1 MACHSVL
8 KVVFCEWLAIY
19 VFYNLL
25 LISYIGVICGL
36 WHTRCNYD
44 REIKPIN
51 IMINHYPINSRL
63 FSELDRFV
71 TQAFGQT
78 DRSNDT
84 DSESAIVESAAE
96 SEGADEKGWN
106 LRLELPGFK
115 KNEVSLSVD
124 EEFLTVTAETA
135 DENRDF
141 LQKVERRVRLSD
153 EVDAENIEARL
164 EDGLLYLEIPRRA
177 KAEPRTISVN

>member
-1 MACHSVL
+1 
-8 KVVFCEWLAIY
+8 
-19 VFYNLL
+19 
-25 LISYIGVICGL
+25 
-36 WHTRCNYD
+36 
-44 REIKPIN
+44 
-51 IMINHYPINSRL
+51 MINHYPINSRL

-84 DSESAIVESAAE
+84 DSAIVESAAE

-177 KAEPRTISVN
+177 KAEPRMISVN